1 MPVSADMPQS
11 SAGTG
16 HKPQR
21 MPPWF
26 SLDHAAIIYPANM
39 NDRTTA
45 FFRLQVE
52 LDQTVDIERLTSAV
66 QAISRRLPYY
76 HVEMHRGMFWYYF
89 ERNRGTLS
97 PISDSKYPMQQPE
110 AGNPGAHL
118 YRVRVH
124 RNRIALEISHIITD
138 GSGGMVLLKTLLG
151 EYFRLSGLS
160 VPYGNGVLD
169 PTGNPE
175 PGEWEDSFA
184 RYSVPGTPAPPMEKP
199 AWHIPGRILPAGQL
213 RITTGRLSVQAVLV
227 VARSHAATLTEY
239 MSAQYLAALQEI
251 QEAELAGKNRFKRLP
266 IKLEIPA
273 NMRLLF
279 PSVTMRN
286 FSLFLTP
293 QLDTRL
299 AHYSFDEILRLV
311 QGQMTLGMHRGELTR
326 IITRN
331 VEASHSLLVRM
342 LPLPLKNVLMRT
354 LSQIYGD
361 RLFSGVLS
369 NLGKASLP
377 EPMASRVRSLDILV
391 SCTPTIKTSASMI
404 SHGDVL
410 SISFGS
416 LCDRNDVEHLF
427 FTRLVKAGLHVC
439 LESNVNDP
447 A

>member
-1 MPVSADMPQS
+1 
-11 SAGTG
+11 
-16 HKPQR
+16 

-26 SLDHAAIIYPANM
+26 SLDHAAVIYPPTINA
-39 NDRTTA
+39 RTTA
-45 FFRLQVE
+45 FFRLQVVVDE
-52 LDQTVDIERLTSAV
+52 PVDIDRLA
-66 QAISRRLPYY
+66 QAIRAINRRLPYY
-76 HVEMHRGMFWYYF
+76 HVELRRGFFWYYF
-89 ERNRGTLS
+89 ERNRGPLA
-97 PISDSKYPMQQPE
+97 PIADSKYPMQMPE
-110 AGNPGAHL
+110 AGIPGAHL

-138 GSGGMVLLKTLLG
+138 GSGGMILLKTLLG
-151 EYFRLSGLS
+151 EYFRLSGLD
-160 VPYGNGVLD
+160 VHYGDGVLD
-169 PTGNPE
+169 PAGGPE

-184 RYSVPGTPAPPMEKP
+184 RYSVPGTPAPPMEQP
-199 AWHIPGRILPAGQL
+199 AWHIPGAILPLGQL
-213 RITTGRLSVQAVLV
+213 RITTGRLPVQAAL
-227 VARSHAATLTEY
+227 AAAKNHAATLTEY
-239 MSAQYLAALQEI
+239 MAAQYLAVLQEI
-251 QEAELAGKNRFKRLP
+251 QEAELAGASRFRRLP

-311 QGQMTLGMHRGELTR
+311 QSQMTLGMHRGELTR

-331 VEASHSLLVRM
+331 VEASRSMLVRT

-369 NLGKASLP
+369 NLGRASLP
-377 EPMASRVRSLDILV
+377 EPIASRVRSLDMLV
-391 SCTPTIKTSASMI
+391 NCTPTIKTSASMI

>member
-1 MPVSADMPQS
+1 MPGSTS
-11 SAGTG
+11 GTAQ
-16 HKPQR
+16 KPQH

-26 SLDHAAIIYPANM
+26 SLDHAAVIYPPTM
-39 NDRTTA
+39 NARTTA
-45 FFRLQVE
+45 FFRLQVV
-52 LDQTVDIERLTSAV
+52 VDEPVNVDRLA
-66 QAISRRLPYY
+66 QAIRAINRRLPYY
-76 HVEMHRGMFWYYF
+76 HVELRRGLFWYYF
-89 ERNRGTLS
+89 ERNREPLP
-97 PISDSKYPMQQPE
+97 PIPDSKYPMQTPE
-110 AGNPGAHL
+110 AGIPGAHL

-151 EYFRLSGLS
+151 EYFRLSGLD
-160 VPYGNGVLD
+160 VHYGDGVLD
-169 PTGNPE
+169 PAGSPE

-184 RYSVPGTPAPPMEKP
+184 RYSVPGTPAPPMEQP
-199 AWHIPGRILPAGQL
+199 AWHIPGAILPLGQL
-213 RITTGRLSVQAVLV
+213 RITTGRLSVKAAL
-227 VARSHAATLTEY
+227 AAAKSHAATLTEY
-239 MSAQYLAALQEI
+239 LAAQYLAVLQEI
-251 QEAELAGKNRFKRLP
+251 QETELADTSRFRRLP
-266 IKLEIPA
+266 IKLEVPA

-311 QGQMTLGMHRGELTR
+311 QSQMTMGMHKGELTR

-331 VEASHSLLVRM
+331 VEASRSILVRM

-354 LSQIYGD
+354 LSQVYGD

-369 NLGKASLP
+369 NLGRANLP
-377 EPMASRVRSLDILV
+377 EPIASRVRSLDMLV
-391 SCTPTIKTSASMI
+391 NCTPTIKTSASMI